1 MFAPMITR
9 DLDIGIKADIFF
21 HSHTFIPNAAG
32 EYTAATGDRTSCCD
46 SPRRDNVGDVA
57 AFEDG
62 DDGFE
67 CMATDRATAAKAVV
81 GWDRGLRDAS
91 DKGEVEKVPR

>member
-1 MFAPMITR
+1 M
-9 DLDIGIKADIFF
+9 
-21 HSHTFIPNAAG
+21 G
-32 EYTAATGDRTSCCD
+32 E
-46 SPRRDNVGDVA
+46 PA

-67 CMATDRATAAKAVV
+67 CMATDRATAAKAAVV

-91 DKGEVEKVPR
+91 DKGEAENVPL